1 MREWE
6 TIGER
11 MPKHVIHITARALVV
26 SVFYLLAA
34 CSSSTEP
41 GEGEGPADIV
51 FEPASVD
58 LGDERQRSVTIE
70 NRGGS
75 AVGPIQLAAAPVTTQ
90 SGAPVAEAELRVV
103 PGEIP
108 TLNPGASRTITLSVE
123 FSSAPQPGSY
133 KTSLAA
139 GSDGEPI
146 ETLGITF
153 AVSPAPPATSEAT
166 VVITAGPASPRR
178 GDVVD
183 YEAEV
188 RDTAGALVSDATVA
202 WTLAPGSAGLL
213 TADGH
218 FVGYAPGSAQIIAS
232 AEGAADTMAITVR
245 ARSLSGAFGVVGRG
259 PIGSRFTSDVWVHGD
274 YAYTGT
280 WSCRSGVCG
289 NRLYVWDVGNPA
301 SPALTDSVAV
311 DARVV
316 NDVKVRSDGAIA
328 VITHELSNDALNGI
342 TLLDLGDPAHPS
354 VITRFTSGLNSGVHN
369 VWVEGDYVYVVVD
382 GIGNGLRVLDISS
395 PGSPT
400 VVASYYAGSS
410 FLHDVYVRDGLA
422 FLSHWDA
429 GLVILDVGNGIAGGS
444 PANPVEVS
452 RIVTAGGEVH
462 NAWYWPATGYVFAG
476 EEDFATP
483 GIMHVV
489 DASDL
494 QNPKEVAT
502 FRVSGATPHNFW
514 LDEDRAI
521 LYAAWYERGLRA
533 LDVSGDL
540 MGELDRQ
547 GREIA
552 SSEYGTGFGCV
563 GTTGTCTWAPQL
575 HRGVLY
581 LSDMNTGLWALQADF

>member
-1 MREWE
+1 MRKPVVHL
-6 TIGER
+6 TI
-11 MPKHVIHITARALVV
+11 HAFAVSAL
-26 SVFYLLAA
+26 YLLAA

-41 GEGEGPADIV
+41 GEGAGPAEIV
-51 FEPASVD
+51 FAPTSVD
-58 LGDERQRSVTIE
+58 LGEERERSVNIE

-75 AVGPIQLAAAPVTTQ
+75 AVGPIQLTAAPVTTA
-90 SGAPVAEAELRVV
+90 SGAPVAEAELRVF
-103 PGEIP
+103 PGEIT
-108 TLNPGASRTITLSVE
+108 TLNAGGARVITLSVE
-123 FSSAPQPGSY
+123 FSSEPQPGSY
-133 KTSLAA
+133 KTTLAA
-139 GSDGEPI
+139 GSDGKAI
-146 ETLGITF
+146 ETLAVTF
-153 AVSPAPPATSEAT
+153 AVSPAPPSTPGAT
-166 VVITAGPASPRR
+166 VAITAGPESPRR
-178 GDVVD
+178 GHVVT

-188 RDTAGALVSDATVA
+188 RDADGALVGDATVA
-202 WTLAPGSAGLL
+202 WTIAPASAGLL
-213 TADGH
+213 TADGR
-218 FVGYAPGSAQIIAS
+218 FVGYAVGSAEIIAS
-232 AEGAADTMAITVR
+232 AEGAADTLAITVG
-245 ARSLSGAFGVVGRG
+245 ARGLTGGFGVVGRG
-259 PIGSRFTSDVWVHGD
+259 PIASRFTSDLWVHGD

-280 WSCRSGVCG
+280 WSCRNAVCG
-289 NRLYVWDVGNPA
+289 NRLYVWNVSDPA
-301 SPALTDSVAV
+301 SPIQTDSVEV

-316 NDVKVRSDGAIA
+316 NDVKIRSDGAVG

-342 TLLDLGDPAHPS
+342 TLLSLGDPAHPS

-382 GIGNGLRVLDISS
+382 GIGNGLRILDISS
-395 PGSPT
+395 PASPT
-400 VVASYYAGSS
+400 VVASYYAGQS

-429 GLVILDVGNGIAGGS
+429 GLVILDVGNGIAGGTPTS
-444 PANPVEVS
+444 PVEVS

-462 NAWYWPATGYVFAG
+462 NAWYWPATGYVFVG
-476 EEDFATP
+476 EEDFSTP

-494 QNPKEVAT
+494 QNPREVAT

-533 LDVSGDL
+533 LDVSGEL

-552 SSEYGTGFGCV
+552 SSEYGTISGCV

-575 HRGVLY
+575 HRGLLY
-581 LSDMNTGLWALQADF
+581 LSDMNTGLWVLQADF

>member
-1 MREWE
+1 MA
-6 TIGER
+6 
-11 MPKHVIHITARALVV
+11 KSVIHLTSYALAL
-26 SVFYLLAA
+26 SALYLLSA

-41 GEGEGPADIV
+41 GEGAGPAEIV
-51 FEPASVD
+51 FAPASVD
-58 LGDERQRSVTIE
+58 LGEERERSVNIE

-75 AVGPIQLAAAPVTTQ
+75 AVGPIQLTAAPVTTER
-90 SGAPVAEAELRVV
+90 GAPVAEAELRVL
-103 PGEIP
+103 PSEIP
-108 TLNPGASRTITLSVE
+108 TLNAGAARAITLSVE

-133 KTSLAA
+133 QTTLAA
-139 GSDGEPI
+139 GSEGEAI
-146 ETLGITF
+146 ETLAVTF
-153 AVSPAPPATSEAT
+153 VVSPAPPATPGAT
-166 VVITAGPASPRR
+166 VSITAGPELPRR

-188 RDTAGALVSDATVA
+188 RDADGAVVGDPTIA
-202 WTLAPGSAGLL
+202 WTIAPASAGLI
-213 TADGH
+213 TANGR
-218 FVGYAPGSAQIIAS
+218 FVGYAAGSAQIIAS
-232 AEGAADTMAITVR
+232 AEGAADTLSINVQ
-245 ARSLSGAFGVVGRG
+245 ARGLSGGFGVVGRG
-259 PIGSRFTSDVWVHGD
+259 PISTRFISDLWLHGD

-289 NRLYVWDVGNPA
+289 NRLYVWDVSDPA
-301 SPALTDSVAV
+301 FPTLTDSVEV

-316 NDVKVRSDGAIA
+316 NDVKIRSDGAIA

-342 TLLDLGDPAHPS
+342 TLLDLGDPGHPS

-382 GIGNGLRVLDISS
+382 GVGNGLRILDISS
-395 PGSPT
+395 PANPT
-400 VVASYYAGSS
+400 VLASYYAGRS

-462 NAWYWPATGYVFAG
+462 NAWYWPATGYVFVG

-489 DASDL
+489 NASDL

-552 SSEYGTGFGCV
+552 SSEYGTGLGCV

-575 HRGVLY
+575 HRGLVY
-581 LSDMNTGLWALQADF
+581 VSDMNTGLWALQADF